1 MKNFKDKITV
11 VTGGGSGIGK
21 ALCEKLARLGATIIL
36 SDINPESVAKVVAD
50 IRAAGGQA
58 EGQTLDVTDYEAFKK
73 HIAETVAT
81 HGRLDYIFNNAGIAI
96 SAEFRDMELE
106 HWRKVLDVNLD
117 GVFHGSLLA
126 FKQMVKQGFGHIVN
140 LSSVEGMVPFPTT
153 GSYVASKFAVLG
165 LSQTMWVEGHSLGVK
180 VSAVCPGFIKTPI
193 FDVSQMIKID
203 RDKIMSHYETFQK
216 LGITPEKCA
225 HVILK
230 GVAKNKPIIPV
241 TGLAHIMWRMARLA
255 PVTLM
260 KSVRRDFDKWRYTVR
275 TAD

>member
-50 IRAAGGQA
+50 IRATGGQA

-180 VSAVCPGFIKTPI
+180 VSAVCPGFIKTRI

-203 RDKIMSHYETFQK
+203 RDKIMSQYEGFQK

>member
-1 MKNFKDKITV
+1 MDIFKDKVAII
-11 VTGGGSGIGK
+11 TGGGSGIGK
-21 ALCEKLARLGATIIL
+21 SLCERLARLGAKVVL
-36 SDINPESVAKVVAD
+36 SDINPESAEKVVAA
-50 IRAAGGQA
+50 IRTAGGKA
-58 EGQTLDVTDYEAFKK
+58 VGQTLDVTDYDAFKK
-73 HIAETVAT
+73 HIDDTVEA
-81 HGRLDYIFNNAGIAI
+81 HGNLDYIFNNAGIAI
-96 SAEFRDMELE
+96 TAEFRDMTLE
-106 HWRKVLDVNLD
+106 HWQKVINVNLN

-126 FKQMVKQGFGHIVN
+126 YKQMVKQGNGHIIN
-140 LSSVEGMVPFPTT
+140 LSSVEGMLPFPTT
-153 GSYVASKFAVLG
+153 GSYVASKYAVLG

-241 TGLAHIMWRMARLA
+241 TGLAHIMWRIARLA
-255 PVTLM
+255 PVALM

-275 TAD
+275 NAD

>member
-1 MKNFKDKITV
+1 MKNFKDKIAV

-21 ALCEKLARLGATIIL
+21 ALCEKLARFGATIIL
-36 SDINPESVAKVVAD
+36 SDIYPESVAKVVAD
-50 IRAAGGQA
+50 IRATGGQA

-73 HIAETVAT
+73 HIAETVAN
-81 HGRLDYIFNNAGIAI
+81 HGQLDYIFNNAGIAI

-126 FKQMVKQGFGHIVN
+126 YKQMVKQGFGHIVN

-153 GSYVASKFAVLG
+153 GSYVASKYAVLG

-203 RDKIMSHYETFQK
+203 RDKIMSQYETFQK

>member
-81 HGRLDYIFNNAGIAI
+81 HGQLDYIFNNAGIAI

-153 GSYVASKFAVLG
+153 GSYVVSKYAVLG

-193 FDVSQMIKID
+193 FDVCQMVNID
-203 RDKIMSHYETFQK
+203 RDKIMSQYETFQK
-216 LGITPEKCA
+216 FGITPEKCA
-225 HVILK
+225 DVILK

>member
-50 IRAAGGQA
+50 IRATGGQA

-81 HGRLDYIFNNAGIAI
+81 HGQLDYIFNNAGIAI

-153 GSYVASKFAVLG
+153 GSYVASKYAVLG

-193 FDVSQMIKID
+193 FDVCKMVNID
-203 RDKIMSHYETFQK
+203 RDKIMSQYETFQK
-216 LGITPEKCA
+216 FGITPEKCA
-225 HVILK
+225 DVILK